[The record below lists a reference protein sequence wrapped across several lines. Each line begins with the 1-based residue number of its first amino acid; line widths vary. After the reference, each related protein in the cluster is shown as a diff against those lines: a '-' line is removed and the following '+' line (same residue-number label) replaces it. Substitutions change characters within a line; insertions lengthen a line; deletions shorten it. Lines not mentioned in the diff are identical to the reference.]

1 MPMNGQTKSYKE
13 KQNLIDEFIERV
25 NPYER
30 KEPLRFNLREYS
42 RYIDEN
48 NIDRK
53 NVPESVMKMFSNS
66 MYRKG

>member
-1 MPMNGQTKSYKE
+1 MNGRTKSFKE

-25 NPYER
+25 NPYEQ

-53 NVPESVMKMFSNS
+53 NVPESVMKMFQF
-66 MYRKG
+66 

>member
-1 MPMNGQTKSYKE
+1 MNGQTKSFKE
-13 KQNLIDEFIERV
+13 IQNLIDEFIERV

-48 NIDRK
+48 NIDK
-53 NVPESVMKMFSNS
+53 KMFLK
-66 MYRKG
+66 M